1 MKKIKI
7 KTNNLDRV
15 VLVIKITILLEQQ
28 NYHKHQGTY
37 TGIQILVNI
46 ASKEITILQ
55 KKKTRKF
62 IFIQRQIKSRFK
74 TFSRTLLISIHNWSL
89 VEMKAHILEIPIT
102 KLSSI

>member
-15 VLVIKITILLEQQ
+15 VLVIKITLLLEQQ

-46 ASKEITILQ
+46 ASKEITILLKKNKKVYIHTTTNQ
-55 KKKTRKF
+55 KQIQN
-62 IFIQRQIKSRFK
+62 IFSHLTYKHSQ
-74 TFSRTLLISIHNWSL
+74 L
-89 VEMKAHILEIPIT
+89 VIG
-102 KLSSI
+102 